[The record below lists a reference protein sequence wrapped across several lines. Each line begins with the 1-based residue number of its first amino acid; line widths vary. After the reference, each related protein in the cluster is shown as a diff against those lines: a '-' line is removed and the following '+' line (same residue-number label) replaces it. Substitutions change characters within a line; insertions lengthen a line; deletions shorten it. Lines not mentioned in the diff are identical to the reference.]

1 MKLLRTLLAVV
12 VAAGFGFSLNAQTV
26 TVHMEKAT
34 LETVL
39 EELASQADCSFLHS
53 RPAVNPDAIVSLD
66 VTNVPLKEALNVLF
80 KGTGITWEINGS
92 KVYLR
97 EKNGKE
103 SKPVQARNMV
113 SGVAVDQNGIPV
125 IGAGVLVKG
134 TARGVSTGLDGD
146 FTIEVS
152 PDETLVF
159 SCIGYE
165 DVEVAVGNRDNLHVV
180 MNESA
185 LVLSD
190 VVVIGYG
197 AVKKRD
203 VSTAISSIKSEDIAN
218 HSIADFRQAMV
229 GKMPGVSVM
238 QTSGDPEG
246 SVMVRVRGVGS
257 ATAGNDPLYVIDGV
271 PVENGL
277 ANINANDIE
286 SMEVLKDASSA
297 AIYGSRGSNGVI
309 LVTTKKG
316 SSDKLRISYD
326 GYYALD
332 MVSRKIDMMDA
343 YEYARFVFDGH
354 ENAYHDAVPGG
365 SDPNGSR
372 PDSWANYPVEI
383 IPYLEGEQG
392 LVNTDW
398 QDEIFRKAHT
408 HSHNLS
414 FSGKTDSINYF
425 ISGNILSK
433 QGVIINSD
441 YHKYALRFNL
451 DGKRGRFKYGVNFA
465 PSYSKSNRVNA
476 SGAYSNG
483 GVVQSALAYNPMW
496 PVYNEDGSFNFL
508 GNGYWR
514 IGNDYQH
521 NEILNPVALATLK
534 KDIVERVAM
543 TGRVFASY
551 EFFDGF
557 SLQTSLGG
565 SYYGASNDQYTS
577 GELETLGKANYGK
590 KSNPVGY
597 ASSAFRYNWL
607 WENQITYNKTFNDRH
622 MLNAVLVQSVQ
633 KDRAKSMNV
642 TATDYPNDYIQTIG
656 GGVVNKG
663 DSSTEEWSL
672 ASFLARIQYSYRSK
686 YMFSA
691 AVRTDGSSRFGKNNR
706 WGFFPSVSGAWR
718 ISAED
723 FMSNASNWLSD
734 LKLRASYGI
743 TGNFQIGNYTHLST
757 MDTDDYI
764 LGTNGGSLVSGY
776 KPTGVENPD
785 LTWEKTGMFNV
796 GMDAN
801 FLNGYV
807 TLTAEYYYAN
817 TRDMLLEVPIPHLT
831 GYTRTLMNI
840 GKVNNRGVEL
850 QLGSSHSYANG
861 LGYSFSAN
869 FAKNINE
876 VKALGANDTPIITSG
891 SVAHAYY
898 ITQVGSPIGSY
909 YLMTVDGVFK
919 NQDELNAY
927 PHFDNTRP
935 GDFRFVDIDGDGV
948 IDLDKDRSV
957 VGNYMPDFTYGFGGS
972 INYKGLDFEVAFQG
986 VYGNEILNLN
996 RRYLDNM
1003 EGNVNGTVAARNR
1016 WVSEENPGDGL
1027 TNRAN
1032 RKQKGNNGRT
1042 STWHLEDGSYL
1053 RLQNVA
1059 LGYTLP
1065 SRITGAAK
1073 IDRIRVYVSAQNLF
1087 TWTNYSGYNPE
1098 VSNRSSALTPG
1109 EDYGTYPLSRTFM
1122 VGLNLTF

>member
-1 MKLLRTLLAVV
+1 MKLIRTILVV
-12 VAAGFGFSLNAQTV
+12 IAMAGFSLASQAQTV
-26 TVHMEKAT
+26 TIHKTQVS
-34 LETVL
+34 LGTVL
-39 EELASQADCSFLHS
+39 DEISRQTDFAFLHS
-53 RPAVNPDAIVSLD
+53 RPTVNPDSLVTLD
-66 VTNVPLKEALNVLF
+66 VTDMTLPRTLDKLF
-80 KGTGITWEINGS
+80 AGTGITYEIKGS
-92 KVYLR
+92 KVYLKAR
-97 EKNGKE
+97 GSEPA
-103 SKPVQARNMV
+103 KPVAEKVILNGIV
-113 SGVAVDQNGIPV
+113 VDQTGLPV

-134 TARGVSTGLDGD
+134 TTRGVSTGIDGD
-146 FTIEVS
+146 FSIEVS
-152 PDETLVF
+152 PDETLFF
-159 SCIGYE
+159 SSIGYD
-165 DVEVAVGNRDNLHVV
+165 DVEIRVGNQDNIKVV
-180 MNESA
+180 MNESSF
-185 LVLSD
+185 VLSD

-246 SVMVRVRGVGS
+246 SVMVRVRGIGS

-277 ANINANDIE
+277 SNINANDIE

-316 SSDKLRISYD
+316 TSEKLTVSYD

-332 MVSRKIDMMDA
+332 VVSKKLPMMDA
-343 YEYARFVFDGH
+343 YEYAQFVFDGH

-365 SDPNGSR
+365 NEPNGSR
-372 PDSWANYPVEI
+372 ADSWANYPVEI
-383 IPYLEGEQG
+383 IPYLEGQAG
-392 LVNTDW
+392 LTNTDW
-398 QDEIFRKAHT
+398 QDEIFRKANT
-408 HSHNLS
+408 HSHNISL
-414 FSGKTDSINYF
+414 SGKTKTVNYF

-433 QGVIINSD
+433 QGIIINSD
-441 YHKYALRFNL
+441 YDKYALRFNL
-451 DGKRGRFKYGVNFA
+451 DGKNGNFKYGVNFA
-465 PSYSKSNRVNA
+465 PSYSKSHRVNA
-476 SGAYSNG
+476 SGSYSSG

-496 PVYNEDGSFNFL
+496 PVYNEDGSFNFQ

-521 NEILNPVALATLK
+521 NEILNPVALATLN
-534 KDIVERVAM
+534 KDIVERVSM

-551 EFFDGF
+551 EFFEGF
-557 SLQTSLGG
+557 SFQTSLGG
-565 SYYGASNDQYTS
+565 SYYGASNEQYS
-577 GELETLGKANYGK
+577 SQDLETLGKANYGK

-597 ASSAFRYNWL
+597 ASSAFHYNWL
-607 WENQITYNKTFNDRH
+607 WENQFTYNRTFNDKH
-622 MLNAVLVQSVQ
+622 MLNAILVHSLQ
-633 KDRAKSMNV
+633 KETGKNMNV

-656 GGVVNKG
+656 GGTVTKG
-663 DSSTEEWSL
+663 DSNKEQWSL
-672 ASFLARIQYSYRSK
+672 ASVLARVQYSYKSK

-691 AVRTDGSSRFGKNNR
+691 AIRADGSSRFGKNNR
-706 WGFFPSVSGAWR
+706 WGYFPSVSAAWR
-718 ISAED
+718 ISGED
-723 FMSNASNWLSD
+723 FMSSTSGWLSD
-734 LKLRASYGI
+734 LKIRASYGV

-757 MDTDDYI
+757 MDSDNYI
-764 LGTNGGSLVSGY
+764 LGSGLVSGY

-785 LTWEKTGMFNV
+785 LTWEKTGMTNV
-796 GMDAN
+796 GLDAN
-801 FLNGYV
+801 LWNGYL
-807 TLTAEYYYAN
+807 TLTAEYYNSN
-817 TRDMLLEVPIPHLT
+817 TRDMLLYVPIPHLT
-831 GYTRTLMNI
+831 GYSTTLMNI

-850 QLGSSHSYANG
+850 QLGSSHSYSNG

-869 FAKNINE
+869 FAKNVNE
-876 VKALGANDTPIITSG
+876 VKALGANDTPIISTG

-898 ITQVGSPIGSY
+898 ITQVGHPIGSY

-919 NQDELNAY
+919 NEEELKAY
-927 PHFDNTRP
+927 PHFDNTQP
-935 GDFRFVDIDGDGV
+935 GDFRFVDVDGDGV
-948 IDLDKDRSV
+948 IDLDKDRSI

-972 INYKGLDFEVAFQG
+972 LNYKGLDFEVAFQG

-1003 EGNVNGTVAARNR
+1003 EGNVNGTTAARNR
-1016 WVSEENPGDGL
+1016 WVSAENPGDGL

-1042 STWHLEDGSYL
+1042 STWHIEDGSYL
-1053 RLQNVA
+1053 RLQNLA
-1059 LGYTLP
+1059 LGYTIP
-1065 SRITGAAK
+1065 ARITESFK
-1073 IDRIRVYVSAQNLF
+1073 VQKLRVYVSAQNLC

-1109 EDYGTYPLSRTFM
+1109 EDYGTYPLARTFM

>member
-1 MKLLRTLLAVV
+1 MKLFRTLMAVIV
-12 VAAGFGFSLNAQTV
+12 TAGFSISLQAQNV
-26 TVHMEKAT
+26 TVHKDQVT

-39 EELASQADCSFLHS
+39 DELSSQTGYSFLHS
-53 RPAVNPDAIVSLD
+53 RPTVDPDSIVSL
-66 VTNVPLKEALNVLF
+66 NVEEVALKEALNMLF
-80 KGTGITWEINGS
+80 ANTKIAFEIKGN
-92 KVYLR
+92 KVYLK
-97 EKNGKE
+97 EKSQENAKDA
-103 SKPVQARNMV
+103 KKRLV
-113 SGVAVDQNGIPV
+113 SGVVVDQNGFPV
-125 IGAGVLVKG
+125 IGAGVMVKG
-134 TARGVSTGLDGD
+134 TTRGVSTGLDGD
-146 FTIEVS
+146 FSIEVS
-152 PDETLVF
+152 EDETLQF
-159 SCIGYE
+159 SCIGYD
-165 DVEVAVGNRDNLHVV
+165 DVEILAGSQGNINVV
-180 MNESA
+180 MSESSM
-185 LVLSD
+185 LLSD

-246 SVMVRVRGVGS
+246 SVMVRVRGIGS

-271 PVENGL
+271 PVESGL
-277 ANINANDIE
+277 SNINANDIE

-316 SSDKLRISYD
+316 SSDKLSISYD

-332 MVSRKIDMMDA
+332 MVSKKIDMMDA
-343 YEYARFVFDGH
+343 YEYAQFVKDGH
-354 ENAYHDAVPGG
+354 DNAYHDAVPGG
-365 SDPNGSR
+365 TEPNGSR
-372 PDSWANYPVEI
+372 ADSWANYPVEI
-383 IPYLEGEQG
+383 IPYLEGQPG
-392 LVNTDW
+392 LTNTDW
-398 QDEIFRKAHT
+398 QDQIFRKAHT

-414 FSGKTDSINYF
+414 FSGKTDAINYF
-425 ISGNILSK
+425 VSGNILSK

-441 YHKYALRFNL
+441 YKKYALRFNL
-451 DGKRGRFKYGVNFA
+451 DGKRGNFKYGVNFA

-476 SGAYSNG
+476 SGAYGSG

-557 SLQTSLGG
+557 SFQTSLGG
-565 SYYGASNDQYTS
+565 SYYGASNEQYTS
-577 GELETLGKANYGK
+577 QDLETLGKANYGK
-590 KSNPVGY
+590 KSNPIGY
-597 ASSAFRYNWL
+597 ASSAFQYNWL
-607 WENQITYNKTFNDRH
+607 WENQFTFNRTFNDKH
-622 MLNAVLVQSVQ
+622 MVNAVLVHSLQ
-633 KDRAKSMNV
+633 KDTQKNMNV

-663 DSSTEEWSL
+663 DSNTEQWSL
-672 ASFLARIQYSYRSK
+672 ASFLARVQYSYRSK

-706 WGFFPSVSGAWR
+706 WGFFPSVSAAWR
-718 ISAED
+718 LSAED
-723 FMSNASNWLSD
+723 FMSNTTGWLSD

-757 MDTDDYI
+757 MDSDDYI
-764 LGTNGGSLVSGY
+764 LGLKGGSQVSGY

-796 GMDAN
+796 GLDAN
-801 FLNGYV
+801 LLNGYV
-807 TLTAEYYYAN
+807 TVTAEYYYSN

-831 GYTRTLMNI
+831 GYTQTLMNV

-850 QLGSSHSYANG
+850 QIGSSHSYANG

-876 VKALGANDTPIITSG
+876 VKELGANDTPIIKSG

-919 NQDELNAY
+919 NEDELKSY
-927 PHFDNTRP
+927 PHFANTQP
-935 GDFRFVDIDGDGV
+935 GDFRFVDVDGDGV
-948 IDLDKDRSV
+948 IDLDKDRSI

-1016 WVSEENPGDGL
+1016 WVSPENPGDGL

-1053 RLQNVA
+1053 RLQNLA
-1059 LGYTLP
+1059 LGYTIP
-1065 SRITGAAK
+1065 SRLTEAAK
-1073 IDRIRVYVSAQNLF
+1073 IERIRVYLSAQNLF
-1087 TWTNYSGYNPE
+1087 TWTNYTGYNPE